1 LIAQVGGLDDE
12 IGGEI
17 FYNVELTPWMHVT
30 LDVQVIDSA
39 VPQAGTVV
47 VLGTRVGIQF

>member
-1 LIAQVGGLDDE
+1 
-12 IGGEI
+12 
-17 FYNVELTPWMHVT
+17 
-30 LDVQVIDSA
+30 VQVIDSA